1 MRLLKHALAAFA
13 LAMICFAAAV
23 ESQAT
28 PLVLVVTNPT
38 QSVLP
43 GGNIIF
49 AGSVF
54 NPNAVAFT
62 INNLTL
68 TQVSPGGIAQILSV
82 FIPAGFPPNPVP
94 GLTTESGNLFG
105 INFRT
110 TAVPG
115 VYTFTLDVRGTIP
128 GGGTEISNAFP
139 VTVTILAP
147 VPEPA
152 TMLLLGTGLVGL
164 AAKRARK
171 RKALKNDE
179 A

>member
-1 MRLLKHALAAFA
+1 MPRLLKHALAAFA
-13 LAMICFAAAV
+13 LAIICFGAAV

-43 GGNIIF
+43 GGTIIF

-54 NPNAVAFT
+54 NPNAGPFL

-105 INFRT
+105 INFKP

-115 VYTFTLDVRGTIP
+115 VYTFTLDVGGTIP
-128 GGGTEISNAFP
+128 GGPTETSNAFP

-152 TMLLLGTGLVGL
+152 TMLLLGSGLVGVVG
-164 AAKRARK
+164 AIRRR
-171 RKALKNDE
+171 RKAQV
-179 A
+179 

>member
-1 MRLLKHALAAFA
+1 MPRLLKHALAALA
-13 LAMICFAAAV
+13 LAVICFGAAV

-28 PLVLVVTNPT
+28 PLVLVVTNPA

-43 GGNIIF
+43 GGTIVF
-49 AGSVF
+49 AGSVT

-62 INNLTL
+62 MTSLTL
-68 TQVSPGGIAQILSV
+68 TEVSPGGIAQILSV
-82 FIPAGFPPNPVP
+82 FLPAGFPPNPVP
-94 GLTTESGNLFG
+94 ALTTESGNLFG
-105 INFRT
+105 INFKT

-152 TMLLLGTGLVGL
+152 SMLLLGTGLVGAFGAL
-164 AAKRARK
+164 RRR
-171 RKALKNDE
+171 RKAQL
-179 A
+179 

>member
-1 MRLLKHALAAFA
+1 MNRLLKHALVA
-13 LAMICFAAAV
+13 LALAVISFSAAV

-28 PLVLVVTNPT
+28 PLVITVTNPI
-38 QSVLP
+38 QSVAQ
-43 GGNIIF
+43 GGTIIF

-54 NPNAVAFT
+54 NPNAVPFT
-62 INNLTL
+62 ITNLTL
-68 TQVSPGGIAQILSV
+68 TGSAAGIAQILSV

-94 GLTTESGNLFG
+94 GLTAESGNLFG

-115 VYTFTLDVRGTIP
+115 VYLFTLDVRGNIP
-128 GGGTEISNAFP
+128 GGPTEISNAFP

-152 TMLLLGTGLVGL
+152 TMLLLGTGLVG
-164 AAKRARK
+164 AVGAIRRR
-171 RKALKNDE
+171 RKAQV
-179 A
+179 

>member
-1 MRLLKHALAAFA
+1 MPRLIKHTLAAFA
-13 LAMICFAAAV
+13 LAVICFAAAV

-28 PLVLVVTNPT
+28 PLVIVVTNPV

-43 GGNIIF
+43 GGTIVF
-49 AGSVF
+49 AGSVT
-54 NPNAVAFT
+54 NPNAVPFT
-62 INNLTL
+62 MSSVNLIG
-68 TQVSPGGIAQILSV
+68 SAAGIAQILSV
-82 FIPAGFPPNPVP
+82 FIPAGFPTNPVP

-105 INFRT
+105 INFKP

-128 GGGTEISNAFP
+128 GGPTEISNAFP

-152 TMLLLGTGLVGL
+152 TMLLLGTGLVGVVG
-164 AAKRARK
+164 AIRRR
-171 RKALKNDE
+171 RKAQL
-179 A
+179 

>member
-1 MRLLKHALAAFA
+1 MPRLLKHALAALA
-13 LAMICFAAAV
+13 LAVICFGAAV

-28 PLVLVVTNPT
+28 PLVLVVTNPA

-43 GGNIIF
+43 GGTIVF
-49 AGSVF
+49 AGSVT

-62 INNLTL
+62 MTSLTL
-68 TQVSPGGIAQILSV
+68 TEVSPGGIAQILSV

-94 GLTTESGNLFG
+94 ALTTESGNLFG
-105 INFRT
+105 INFKT

-152 TMLLLGTGLVGL
+152 SMLLLGTGLVGAFGAL
-164 AAKRARK
+164 RRR
-171 RKALKNDE
+171 RKAQL
-179 A
+179 